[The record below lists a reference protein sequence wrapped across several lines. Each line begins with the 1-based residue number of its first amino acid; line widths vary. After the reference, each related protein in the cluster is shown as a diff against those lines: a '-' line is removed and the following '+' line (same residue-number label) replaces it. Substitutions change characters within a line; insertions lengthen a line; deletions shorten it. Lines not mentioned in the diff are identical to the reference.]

1 MDVIIR
7 KLIFSLVFVY
17 ELFLNHN
24 KFFLIN
30 TPEKGKW
37 FRFFESERVKK
48 MVGHASSATVL

>member
-17 ELFLNHN
+17 ELFMNHY
-24 KFFLIN
+24 KFFLN